1 MTTPKRPDN
10 LPRGWLAHKLETDV
24 VRAKIEDPEV
34 AREMIHEATSGLD
47 LNDYIRPED
56 IPSRSWPEPL
66 PES

>member
-34 AREMIHEATSGLD
+34 AREVIREATSGLD
-47 LNDYIRPED
+47 LGPILPED
-56 IPSRSWPEPL
+56 LPSRSWPEPL